1 MDETQLDQ
9 LRDLIAQSGIG
20 YYLVLTQDAH
30 CSEYVSEEDKRRER
44 VSGFTGSA
52 GTAIIGSESYL
63 ELATDGRYWQQAG
76 NQLGSN
82 WVLRKEG
89 FQGVATWSRAISERA
104 KAEEVS
110 VGVDPRLI
118 TYELA
123 GIIRST
129 GVTLKPVR
137 GLVDKVLVSP
147 ARNKK
152 TSVFSVDTTT
162 TGQSF
167 GSKIA
172 DLRQALRTASADV
185 IVLSALDEIAW
196 LLNLRGEDID
206 YNPVFKSYLIVTQS
220 EVNLY
225 ISQED
230 HELPIADLERD
241 NINLRD
247 YDSIFE
253 DVQVHSLHSSV
264 WVPPHSSWAMAT
276 AAGNRAILN
285 RSSPVEL
292 AKAVKNQVEID
303 GARKSQYLCGKSIVQ
318 QLSWLQHELR
328 NGKEITEFEAAQKL
342 LQLREELPGF
352 RGLSFETISSSGP
365 NTAIIHYSPPKDSG
379 RKISLDEVY
388 LLDSGCQFVF
398 GTTDTTRTCWFGE
411 PNEVPEEIKEAFTL
425 VLKGHISL
433 ATQMFPQGTHGYKLD
448 SIARQHLWRYGLDY
462 AHGTGH
468 GVGSYLNV
476 HEGPI
481 GISGNYTSKSVP
493 LEPGNIISN
502 EPGYYKPDHFGVR
515 IESLLAVKQAEPK
528 RSSSTF
534 LQFDTITCVPL
545 DRNLINPNLL
555 SQEELQWVNEYHRW
569 VAYVLEKELDGV
581 ALEYLI
587 YHTTPIH
594 RLD

>member
-9 LRDLIAQSGIG
+9 LRDLIARNDIG

-30 CSEYVSEEDKRRER
+30 CSEYVSEEDKRREL

-76 NQLGSN
+76 SQLGSN

-89 FQGVATWSRAISERA
+89 SQGVATWSKAISERA
-104 KAEEVS
+104 KAEGVS

-123 GIIRST
+123 NIIRST
-129 GVTLKPVR
+129 GVELKPVR
-137 GLVDKVLVSP
+137 GLIDKVIASPVSK
-147 ARNKK
+147 RKS
-152 TSVFSVDTTT
+152 SVFAVNTTT

-196 LLNLRGEDID
+196 LLNLRGEDIA

-230 HELPIADLERD
+230 HELPIAELECE
-241 NINLRD
+241 NIKLRD
-247 YDSIFE
+247 YESIFE
-253 DVQVHSLHSSV
+253 DVQLHSLHSSV

-276 AAGNRAILN
+276 AAGSNAILN
-285 RSSPVEL
+285 RSSPVQL

-328 NGKEITEFEAAQKL
+328 NGKEVSEYEAAQKL

-365 NTAIIHYSPPKDSG
+365 NASIIHYSPAKNSS
-379 RKISLDEVY
+379 RKVSLDEVY

-411 PNEVPEEIKEAFTL
+411 PDTVPAEIKEAYTL

-448 SIARQHLWRYGLDY
+448 SLARQYLWRYGLDY

-476 HEGPI
+476 HEGPV
-481 GISGNYTSKSVP
+481 GISGTYSARSVP

-502 EPGYYKPDHFGVR
+502 EPGYYKPGHFGVR
-515 IESLLAVKQAEPK
+515 IESLVAVKQAGPK
-528 RSSSTF
+528 KSASAF

-545 DRNLINPNLL
+545 DRNLINPALL
-555 SQEELQWVNEYHRW
+555 SQEELQWVNDYHQW
-569 VAYVLEKELDGV
+569 VARVLEKELDGISL
-581 ALEYLI
+581 AYLI
-587 YHTTPIH
+587 YHTAPIYYNQ
-594 RLD
+594 